1 MINSIIQTVIE
12 NKEFL
17 EKSLEKSI
25 KNNEISMFS
34 RDLRKVFDEAGRKTI
49 VGILET
55 VDKIIFENQKRKLEY
70 ETKDFRKRTIITE
83 YGNIEYTR
91 RYYRNKQTKEYVYL
105 ADEKLGIEKNER
117 ITKDVESKIIEF
129 AHDMSYSKAGKKV
142 VNEEIISPT
151 TVMKKVRKEE
161 LKVEL
166 KDEEKR
172 NVKRLYIEAD
182 EDHVSER
189 GNKIGMPKLIYVH
202 EGNYVKGNR
211 HNLKNVHYIGCL
223 GKNSEDLWLEVAE
236 YIDKRYDVNEIERVY
251 IGGDGA
257 SWIKEGL
264 NWIEKSKFVLDKFH
278 LLKYVN
284 QATVDFPQYRSK
296 IWYNIN
302 MYDPVSLE
310 NIFKEIIRNTKDEK
324 RKEKVEES
332 LKYIRNQ
339 WEGIEIYETEG
350 KYLKGCSAEGHISH
364 IYADRMSSRPR
375 TWCDDGIDKMSKL
388 RVFVS
393 NGGKIYEE
401 LIKRKKINTKLK
413 KYDKVIARNIKI
425 GVEET
430 KTCTFEIEKTG
441 MHSNIRKILS
451 KIMYG

>member
-1 MINSIIQTVIE
+1 MINSIIQSIIE
-12 NKEFL
+12 NKDFL
-17 EKSLEKSI
+17 EKSLENSI

-55 VDKIIFENQKRKLEY
+55 VDKILFENQRRKLEY
-70 ETKDFRKRTIITE
+70 ETKDLRKRTIITD

-117 ITKDVESKIIEF
+117 ITKDVESKILEF
-129 AHDMSYSKAGKKV
+129 AHDMSYSKAGKKAI
-142 VNEEIISPT
+142 NEEIISPT
-151 TVMKKVRKEE
+151 TVMKKIRKEE
-161 LKVEL
+161 LKIEVT
-166 KDEEKR
+166 EEKR
-172 NVKRLYIEAD
+172 NIKRLYIEAD

-202 EGNYVKGNR
+202 EGNYTKGNR
-211 HNLKNVHYIGCL
+211 HILKNVHYIGCL
-223 GKNSEDLWLEVAE
+223 GKDSEELWLEVAE
-236 YIDKRYDVNEIERVY
+236 YIDKKYNVKNIEKVY

-264 NWIEKSKFVLDKFH
+264 NWIDKSKFVLDKFH

-302 MYDPVSLE
+302 IYDPVSLE
-310 NIFKEIIRNTKDEK
+310 NIFKEIIKKTTDEK
-324 RKEKVEES
+324 RREKVKDS
-332 LKYIRNQ
+332 WKYIKNQ
-339 WEGIEIYETEG
+339 WDGIEIYETDE

-364 IYADRMSSRPR
+364 VYADRMSSRPR
-375 TWCDDGIDKMSKL
+375 TWCDDGIDKMSRL

-401 LIKRKKINTKLK
+401 LIKRKKTNVKLK
-413 KYDKVIARNIKI
+413 KYDKIIARNIKTD
-425 GVEET
+425 VEET
-430 KTCTFEIEKTG
+430 KTYTFEIEKTG

>member
-1 MINSIIQTVIE
+1 MINSIIQSIIE
-12 NKEFL
+12 NKDFL
-17 EKSLEKSI
+17 EKSLENSI

-49 VGILET
+49 MGILET
-55 VDKIIFENQKRKLEY
+55 VDKILFENQRRKLEY
-70 ETKDFRKRTIITE
+70 ETKDLRKRTIITE
-83 YGNIEYTR
+83 YGNIEYIR
-91 RYYRNKQTKEYVYL
+91 RYYRNRTTKEYVYL
-105 ADEKLGIEKNER
+105 TDEKLGIEKNER

-151 TVMKKVRKEE
+151 TVMKKIRKEE
-161 LKVEL
+161 LKVEIQ
-166 KDEEKR
+166 EEKKQ
-172 NVKRLYIEAD
+172 VKRLYIEAD

-202 EGNYVKGNR
+202 EGNYTKGNR
-211 HNLKNVHYIGCL
+211 NILKNVHYIGCL
-223 GKNSEDLWLEVAE
+223 GKNSEELWLEVAE
-236 YIDKRYDVNEIERVY
+236 YIDKKYDVKNIERVY

-302 MYDPVSLE
+302 IYDPISLE
-310 NIFKEIIRNTKDEK
+310 NIFKEIIKKTTDEK
-324 RKEKVEES
+324 RKEKVKDS
-332 LKYIRNQ
+332 WKYIKNQ

-364 IYADRMSSRPR
+364 VYADRMSSRPR
-375 TWCDDGIDKMSKL
+375 TWCDEGIDKMSRL

-413 KYDKVIARNIKI
+413 KYDKIIARNIKI
-425 GVEET
+425 GVEEA
-430 KTCTFEIEKTG
+430 KTYTFEIEKTG
-441 MHSNIRKILS
+441 MHSNIRKVLS

>member
-1 MINSIIQTVIE
+1 MINSIIQSIIE
-12 NKEFL
+12 NKDFL
-17 EKSLEKSI
+17 EKSLENSI

-55 VDKIIFENQKRKLEY
+55 VDKILFENQRRKLEY
-70 ETKDFRKRTIITE
+70 ETKDLRKRTIITE

-151 TVMKKVRKEE
+151 TVMKKLRKEE
-161 LKVEL
+161 LKVEVS
-166 KDEEKR
+166 EEKKQI
-172 NVKRLYIEAD
+172 KRLYIEAD

-202 EGNYVKGNR
+202 EGNYTKGNR
-211 HNLKNVHYIGCL
+211 NILKNVHYIGGL
-223 GKNSEDLWLEVAE
+223 GKNSEELWLEVAE
-236 YIDKRYDVNEIERVY
+236 YIDKKYDVKNIERVY

-302 MYDPVSLE
+302 IYDPVSLE
-310 NIFKEIIRNTKDEK
+310 NILKEIIKKTTDEK
-324 RKEKVEES
+324 RREKIKDS
-332 LKYIRNQ
+332 WKYIKNQ

-364 IYADRMSSRPR
+364 VYADRMSSRPR
-375 TWCDDGIDKMSKL
+375 TWCDEGIDKMSRL

-401 LIKRKKINTKLK
+401 LIKRKKINTKLR
-413 KYDKVIARNIKI
+413 KYDKIIARNIKTD
-425 GVEET
+425 VEEA
-430 KTCTFEIEKTG
+430 KTYTFEIEKTG

-451 KIMYG
+451 RIMYG